1 MRLQS
6 WALLTEQQHVKQ
18 IEEGLAGR
26 KHTKHY
32 HYYKEIVSLMKRIHE
47 TLYGFS
53 RRQLW

>member
-1 MRLQS
+1 MLQSMRPQS

-26 KHTKHY
+26 KHTKGY

-47 TLYGFS
+47 TL
-53 RRQLW
+53 